1 MNDTNNGNQ
10 DPMDL
15 ARDIELQESMKSI
28 GLGDSVAKFIKAAT
42 LGKVKPC
49 GKCQKRTPAG
59 NASGEHQWVMPVWNA
74 SLDRPKADAF
84 FQGSLRPYLP
94 TSFNSYGK

>member
-49 GKCQKRTPAG
+49 GKCQKRREAL
-59 NASGEHQWVMPVWNA
+59 N
-74 SLDRPKADAF
+74 KKF
-84 FQGSLRPYLP
+84 PY
-94 TSFNSYGK
+94 KK